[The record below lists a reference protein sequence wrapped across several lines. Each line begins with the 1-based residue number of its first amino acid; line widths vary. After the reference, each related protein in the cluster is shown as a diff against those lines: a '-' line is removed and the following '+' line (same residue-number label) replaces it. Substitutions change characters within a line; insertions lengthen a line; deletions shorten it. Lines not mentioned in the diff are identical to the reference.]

1 MVLSSVPRQSGG
13 YFRYAQR
20 HVRTVF
26 QLCYS
31 GLDINMP
38 VVVHVKVVDCPV
50 MAQMTFPLV
59 ASADHRDSPA
69 AVH

>member
-13 YFRYAQR
+13 YFCFAQR

-26 QLCYS
+26 NCAI
-31 GLDINMP
+31 LDIDMP
-38 VVVHVKVVDCPV
+38 VVVHVKVVDYLV
-50 MAQMTFPLV
+50 MVQRTFPLV